1 MIFGPETALLLG
13 TNPLFSLLWGHVVF
27 GLLLLMCVCCSIF
40 LLSEDQHFFFFLILL
55 SSVYLAENILSSL
68 DLMWLCSSWA
78 QCHVTLRRLC
88 DSLLEGES
96 DGLLLSQRTPPS
108 CASCLLLV
116 PRAASVKL
124 SHTPQTWLPDTKVGG
139 CLQGRRPEKHSQV
152 HLQPEDCSSATSN
165 ALYRHGLPLP
175 LFVTVVY
182 IMVCCGKQ
190 MCWASGPVVSRSEE
204 T

>member
-1 MIFGPETALLLG
+1 MIFGPETAILLG
-13 TNPLFSLLWGHVVF
+13 INPLFSLLWVHVVF

-40 LLSEDQHFFFFLILL
+40 LLSEDQHFFFFWFFYQVYTWQKISCPALTWCDCVVLEL
-55 SSVYLAENILSSL
+55 SA
-68 DLMWLCSSWA
+68 MWL
-78 QCHVTLRRLC
+78 LE
-88 DSLLEGES
+88 DILEGES
-96 DGLLLSQRTPPS
+96 DGLLLSQCTPPS

-116 PRAASVKL
+116 PRAASVKS
-124 SHTPQTWLPDTKVGG
+124 SHTPQTWLPETKVGG
-139 CLQGRRPEKHSQV
+139 CLQGRRPEKHTQV
-152 HLQPEDCSSATSN
+152 HLQPEDCSSAASN